1 MARGRSVEYTGQTM
15 TEQSN
20 VTELITKELIVG
32 KPKYQVFN
40 IFLAKGMLR
49 VYLDPR
55 PAEVDVP
62 LYLKEEAMTMFEI
75 GYDMHVPVTDL
86 VISPQAFEATL
97 SFNRI
102 PTAIFV
108 PWEVVTAITD
118 MNGVGVYWP
127 LSGEVVTAAKEK
139 PKTEAELKAEK
150 RKLFTVLD
158 GGKK

>member
-1 MARGRSVEYTGQTM
+1 M
-15 TEQSN
+15 TEHTDVS
-20 VTELITKELIVG
+20 ELVDKQQILG

-40 IFLAKGMLR
+40 IFLGKGALR

-62 LYLKEEAMTMFEI
+62 LFLKEEPMTMFEI
-75 GYDMHVPVTDL
+75 GYDMPVPVTDI

-97 SFNRI
+97 SFNQT
-102 PTAIFV
+102 PVPVFV

-127 LSGEVVTAAKEK
+127 LSGEVAPATPKK
-139 PKTEAELKAEK
+139 KTEAELKAEK